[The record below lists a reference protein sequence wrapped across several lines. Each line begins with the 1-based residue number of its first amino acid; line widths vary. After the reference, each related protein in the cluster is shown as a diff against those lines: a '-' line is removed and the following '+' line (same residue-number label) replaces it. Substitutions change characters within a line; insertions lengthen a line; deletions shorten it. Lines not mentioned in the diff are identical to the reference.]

1 LESRLNGTKSKRL
14 GFQKKNLSFSKF
26 NTYEQCPKQF
36 WYQHVL
42 NALPANQEKSALYKG
57 STFHTIIEES
67 AKRQKDGNMDDVA
80 KLLSELEIQWDPKK
94 YITSS
99 VKKEQQDRTSLTP
112 ALESYQ
118 KWSSS
123 NPNEIVALELKFTT
137 YIGGFK
143 INGLIDRVEKTPDGE
158 YVVVDYKTGK
168 GKTKVDAPNSPQL
181 NLYALALKENPD
193 FGKYPVKAMFFF
205 VEKPEG
211 EQLIEYEV
219 DPEKIQEVKSILEGY
234 VAAIQEKKFDA
245 TPGMKTCEWCEYSDI
260 CKEAV

>member
-1 LESRLNGTKSKRL
+1 
-14 GFQKKNLSFSKF
+14 
-26 NTYEQCPKQF
+26 
-36 WYQHVL
+36 
-42 NALPANQEKSALYKG
+42 
-57 STFHTIIEES
+57 
-67 AKRQKDGNMDDVA
+67 
-80 KLLSELEIQWDPKK
+80 
-94 YITSS
+94 
-99 VKKEQQDRTSLTP
+99 LTP

-211 EQLIEYEV
+211 EQFIEYDV

-260 CKEAV
+260 CEEAHS